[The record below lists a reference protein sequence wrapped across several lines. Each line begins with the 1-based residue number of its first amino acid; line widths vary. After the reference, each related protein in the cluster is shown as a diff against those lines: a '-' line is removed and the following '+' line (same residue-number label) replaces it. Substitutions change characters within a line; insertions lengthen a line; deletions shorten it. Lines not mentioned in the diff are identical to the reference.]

1 MYVKYECCKTKIKG
15 IDRFYFCIVI
25 NFVRGNRST
34 VQKCFIDYSKY
45 NTQNA
50 DAHTLYTAAVSTPE
64 TLRQKGIEVPEN
76 LAIVSGKCEND
87 SFEFLFQQE
96 LTGLLV
102 RAEMHI
108 KDEIWYVDIENGR
121 IHAAV
126 YADHSWSGF
135 VGCYPNENT
144 THRSF
149 HDVIEELQRESRN

>member
-1 MYVKYECCKTKIKG
+1 MDVIKRKTKILRAF
-15 IDRFYFCIVI
+15 IFVLFAILCVVIV
-25 NFVRGNRST
+25 
-34 VQKCFIDYSKY
+34 QQYKKCFIDYSKY

-102 RAEMHI
+102 RAECI
-108 KDEIWYVDIENGR
+108 
-121 IHAAV
+121 
-126 YADHSWSGF
+126 
-135 VGCYPNENT
+135 
-144 THRSF
+144 
-149 HDVIEELQRESRN
+149 